1 MFVSAGMVTCRMDS
15 RVFRDKLIGFTDINL
30 TSLPSNCERSCFRTC
45 ARLGVD
51 CNLHSPKEPGRC
63 CGVLLTKISIFQ
75 ASLGQSSLTTC
86 WSTPQRSLTFPLS
99 NPPSVPAGYSA
110 KPSIVMSCC
119 CCYRN
124 GRPAVATAA
133 VPSVDPH
140 VSYQHCGGPVLPP
153 VIQRR
158 VSTDAWN
165 RNFHVNRAPSMTP
178 EMFPIIPDPVLS

>member
-1 MFVSAGMVTCRMDS
+1 MFVSARMVKCRMDS

-30 TSLPSNCERSCFRTC
+30 TSLPSNCARSCFRTC

-51 CNLHSPKEPGRC
+51 CNLHSPKEPDRC

-133 VPSVDPH
+133 VPLACFINNGH
-140 VSYQHCGGPVLPP
+140 VS
-153 VIQRR
+153 
-158 VSTDAWN
+158 
-165 RNFHVNRAPSMTP
+165 
-178 EMFPIIPDPVLS
+178 

>member
-1 MFVSAGMVTCRMDS
+1 MDS

-124 GRPAVATAA
+124 GPPRGCYCRCAIGRSAC
-133 VPSVDPH
+133 
-140 VSYQHCGGPVLPP
+140 SYQHCGGPVLPP